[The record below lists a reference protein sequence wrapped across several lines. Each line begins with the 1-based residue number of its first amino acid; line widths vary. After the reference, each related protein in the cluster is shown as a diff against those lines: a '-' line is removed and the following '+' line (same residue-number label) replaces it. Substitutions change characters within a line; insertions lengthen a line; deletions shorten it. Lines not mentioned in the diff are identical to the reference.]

1 MYMTKNDPPKPY
13 KNALKGVFF
22 HASIPP
28 QRTSISTD
36 IPPQRTSPTDLYT
49 PYQIGQFYRFNFFIG
64 VELKQKK
71 IEITIFQ

>member
-1 MYMTKNDPPKPY
+1 MTKNDPPKPY

-28 QRTSISTD
+28 QRTSI
-36 IPPQRTSPTDLYT
+36 TDLYT
-49 PYQIGQFYRFNFFIG
+49 PYQIGQFSRFNFFIG

-71 IEITIFQ
+71 IEITLCQ

>member
-13 KNALKGVFF
+13 KNVLKGVFF

-28 QRTSISTD
+28 QRTYISTD
-36 IPPQRTSPTDLYT
+36 IPPSTDLYT
-49 PYQIGQFYRFNFFIG
+49 PYQIGQFSRFNFFIG

-71 IEITIFQ
+71 IEITFCQ